1 VVETDRSTGVV
12 VPRTAIIADAAT
24 AVVQVVRDGTIETR
38 EVTLGITTG
47 SDAEILEGLE
57 AGDQVVALA
66 GTFVRDGDA
75 VTAVALKSAEG
86 EG

>member
-1 VVETDRSTGVV
+1 MSDDLFSGNAARQ
-12 VPRTAIIADAAT
+12 PRAPKPSAKPRPAANLQEPAEYTAAD
-24 AVVQVVRDGTIETR
+24 IE
-38 EVTLGITTG
+38 V
-47 SDAEILEGLE
+47 LEGLE